1 MNLKTNYENLSI
13 AKEISNDLLN
23 EWAFNSAI
31 RTKLNNLSRRIEMTL
46 IDLRE
51 EIKEEKV
58 DGNK

>member
-31 RTKLNNLSRRIEMTL
+31 RAKLNNLSSRIEMTL

-51 EIKEEKV
+51 EMKEVE
-58 DGNK
+58 